1 MSKTIIVDGKSVEVP
16 DDYDST
22 THQVFTNE
30 DGTYVVQRNDQIQ
43 EATPMSTQGGQNGD
57 VSLYS
62 KPVEEQEIQAAQ
74 ITQPQSRQPQTLT
87 EKDKLTGSG
96 QYLNLLFAHA
106 DQDQNDVISTNAG
119 KYKIS
124 VFFAPKFIASAE
136 VFTKDQCIFLK
147 YNDTVESVVL
157 EDDIDRI
164 GMKGYIDVINKNSIL
179 DTFLGRH
186 NNYYL
191 VITFTQYID
200 TFLEQKPVLKYQP
213 YIFDIDYVQ
222 NLSNPQTE
230 DKKLRIGLVDIITS
244 ILKTHSIASVIKFH
258 RQLPNSG
265 SYKKAFKIILDYV
278 KSYIQINTNNKY
290 QLKKDLLYDEDTK
303 CLGNTKDGYDK
314 YASMQELVKASFQK
328 IPRDATILEALGVLT
343 KDCCTTL
350 KAPKSFSDRFATI
363 GDVLIPFF
371 FKEEY
376 PDPMFI
382 YPTIWQKSSQDDKN
396 SDVTTAGSSNLPV
409 TYVGDDEVPP
419 WLAEGDDEIPFWLLD
434 DVIVQ
439 GAQDGSQSPPVVT
452 EGQPQQLLQVEEAS
466 KSYMD
471 GVRERYNLL
480 VDTVKQYSQKA
491 TAQLSG
497 WQNAIKELPNYKN
510 NNMKKMTE
518 FYWSGYHGKAQRLLC
533 RQMTMR
539 NIYMPFFLAFGNK
552 NYSSLMEDINPSR
565 DNADKNDEIPFLG
578 VYHGELK
585 SFQFH
590 PIDINS
596 VKKLWKNVVFLEC
609 SNKMIGANSV
619 LIFFSWFFDFFQ
631 HVFLNTEES
640 GLLSNVMPDFFM
652 FSRVQGIPHAKESGN
667 KFENLFDQYNS
678 NTYSTVT
685 NDSVGE
691 CLRYMGKNLASF
703 TLINDSYTFKMNGNL
718 LRRPNEIVRF
728 GYKGNTSGGLMQMLS
743 SNVGLHF
750 GDHTYLYVRKV
761 IHRFTG
767 NVYNTDVL
775 GYKICELLSPQDG
788 N

>member
-1 MSKTIIVDGKSVEVP
+1 MSKTITIDGKSVEVP

-22 THQVFTNE
+22 THHVFFNE
-30 DGTYVVQRNDQIQ
+30 DGSYVVQKNDQIQ
-43 EATPMSTQGGQNGD
+43 EATPMSTQGATNGD
-57 VSLYS
+57 VSAYS
-62 KPVEEQEIQAAQ
+62 NPSETEETPK
-74 ITQPQSRQPQTLT
+74 TQKTSPQTLT
-87 EKDKLTGSG
+87 EKDKLKGSG

-106 DQDQNDVISTNAG
+106 DQDQNDIISTNAG

-124 VFFAPKFIASAE
+124 VFFAPKFLASAD

-191 VITFTQYID
+191 VITFTQYMD
-200 TFLEQKPVLKYQP
+200 TVLQQKPVLKYEP

-258 RQLPNSG
+258 RQLPSSG
-265 SYKKAFKIILDYV
+265 SYKKAFEIILDYV
-278 KSYIQINTNNKY
+278 KSYIKVNTNNKY
-290 QLKKDLLYDEDTK
+290 QLKKDLLYDEETK

-314 YASMQELVKASFQK
+314 YASMEELVKASFQK

-376 PDPMFI
+376 PDPLFI
-382 YPTIWQKSSQDDKN
+382 YPTIWQKQVLDNKR
-396 SDVTTAGSSNLPV
+396 SDTTTAGSSSASNSCETAALSEMAV
-409 TYVGDDEVPP
+409 D
-419 WLAEGDDEIPFWLLD
+419 DDEIPPWLLD
-434 DVIVQ
+434 DQVAEDVIPVVDD
-439 GAQDGSQSPPVVT
+439 GAQSEPVST
-452 EGQPQQLLQVEEAS
+452 AGTPAPTAQVEEAA

-480 VDTVKQYSQKA
+480 VDKTKQYSQKA

-497 WQNAIKELPNYKN
+497 WQNAIKELPSYKN
-510 NNMKKMTE
+510 NNIKKMTE
-518 FYWSGYHGKAQRLLC
+518 FYWSGYSGKAQRLLC

-552 NYSSLMEDINPSR
+552 NYSSLMQDINPSR

-609 SNKMIGANSV
+609 GDGKMGANSV

-631 HVFLNTEES
+631 HVFLNTEDS

-652 FSRVQGIPHAKESGN
+652 FSRVQGINHAKESGN

-750 GDHTYLYVRKV
+750 GDHTYLYIRKV

-775 GYKICELLSPQDG
+775 GYKICELLSPQKK

>member
-1 MSKTIIVDGKSVEVP
+1 MSKTITIDGKSIEVP

-22 THQVFTNE
+22 THSVFFNE
-30 DGTYVVQRNDQIQ
+30 DGSYVVQKNDQIQ
-43 EATPMSTQGGQNGD
+43 EAIPMSTQGAQNGD
-57 VSLYS
+57 VSAYS
-62 KPVEEQEIQAAQ
+62 KPSETEETPK
-74 ITQPQSRQPQTLT
+74 TQKKQPQTLT
-87 EKDKLTGSG
+87 EKDKLKGSG

-106 DQDQNDVISTNAG
+106 DQDQNDIISTNAG

-124 VFFAPKFIASAE
+124 VFFAPKFLASAD

-191 VITFTQYID
+191 VITFTQYMD
-200 TFLEQKPVLKYQP
+200 TLLQQKPVLKYEP

-265 SYKKAFKIILDYV
+265 SYKKAFEIILDYV
-278 KSYIQINTNNKY
+278 KSYIKVNTNNKY
-290 QLKKDLLYDEDTK
+290 QLKKDLLYDEETK

-314 YASMQELVKASFQK
+314 YASMEELVKASFQK
-328 IPRDATILEALGVLT
+328 IPRDATILEALGVLA

-376 PDPMFI
+376 PDPLFI
-382 YPTIWQKSSQDDKN
+382 YPTIWQKQVLDNKK
-396 SDVTTAGSSNLPV
+396 SDTTTAGSSADANSGDQVAEDV
-409 TYVGDDEVPP
+409 TNVAADD
-419 WLAEGDDEIPFWLLD
+419 
-434 DVIVQ
+434 
-439 GAQDGSQSPPVVT
+439 GAQSEPVSTAGTPVPT
-452 EGQPQQLLQVEEAS
+452 AQVEEES

-480 VDTVKQYSQKA
+480 VDTAKQYSQKA

-497 WQNAIKELPNYKN
+497 WQNAIRELPSYKN

-518 FYWSGYHGKAQRLLC
+518 FYWSGYSGKAQRLLC

-552 NYSSLMEDINPSR
+552 NYSSLMQDINPSR

-609 SNKMIGANSV
+609 GDGKMGANSV

-631 HVFLNTEES
+631 HVFLNTEDS

-652 FSRVQGIPHAKESGN
+652 FSRVQGINHAKESGN

-750 GDHTYLYVRKV
+750 GDHTYLYIRKV

-775 GYKICELLSPQDG
+775 GYKICELLSPQKK

>member
-1 MSKTIIVDGKSVEVP
+1 MSKKIIIDGKSVEVP
-16 DDYDST
+16 NDYDST
-22 THQVFTNE
+22 THSVFFNP
-30 DGTYVVQRNDQIQ
+30 DGSCVVQRNDSFQ
-43 EATPMSTQGGQNGD
+43 EASPMSTQGAIDGE

-62 KPVEEQEIQAAQ
+62 EPVEEAETQNAQ
-74 ITQPQSRQPQTLT
+74 QKQPQTLT

-96 QYLNLLFAHA
+96 QYLNLLFAHV
-106 DQDQNDVISTNAG
+106 DQDQDDVISTNAG

-124 VFFAPKFIASAE
+124 VFFAPKFLANAE
-136 VFTKDQCIFLK
+136 VFTKNQCIFLK

-164 GMKGYIDVINKNSIL
+164 GMKGYIDVINKNSVL

-191 VITFTQYID
+191 VITFTQYVD
-200 TFLEQKPVLKYQP
+200 TLFQEKPVLKYQP

-230 DKKLRIGLVDIITS
+230 DKKLRIGLVDIITG

-265 SYKKAFKIILDYV
+265 SYKKAFGIILDYV
-278 KSYIQINTNNKY
+278 KSYIKINTNNKY
-290 QLKKDLLYDEDTK
+290 QLKKDLLYDEETK

-314 YASMQELVKASFQK
+314 YASMEELVKASFQK
-328 IPRDATILEALGVLT
+328 IPRDATILEALKILIQ
-343 KDCCTTL
+343 DCCTTL

-382 YPTIWQKSSQDDKN
+382 YPTIWQKSSQDDKK
-396 SDVTTAGSSNLPV
+396 SDVTTAGQPTLPV
-409 TYVGDDEVPP
+409 MYVGDNETPP
-419 WLAEGDDEIPFWLLD
+419 WEADGDDEIPFWLLD
-434 DVIVQ
+434 DAEAQEV
-439 GAQDGSQSPPVVT
+439 QDGSQTQPIIT
-452 EGQPQQLLQVEEAS
+452 EGQPEATVQVEEAS
-466 KSYMD
+466 KSYKD
-471 GVRERYNLL
+471 VVRERYNLL

-497 WQNAIKELPNYKN
+497 WQNAIKELPGYKN
-510 NNMKKMTE
+510 NRMKNMID
-518 FYWSGYHGKAQRLLC
+518 FYWSGYHGKAQKLLC
-533 RQMTMR
+533 RQITMR
-539 NIYMPFFLAFGNK
+539 NIYMPFFLAFGDK
-552 NYSSLMEDINPSR
+552 NYSTLMEDINPSR
-565 DNADKNDEIPFLG
+565 DNSDKNDDIPFLG

-585 SFQFH
+585 SFQFN

-596 VKKLWKNVVFLEC
+596 VKKLWKNVVFLDC
-609 SNKMIGANSV
+609 TGTAIGANSV

-652 FSRVQGIPHAKESGN
+652 FSRVQGIPHAKASGN

-685 NDSVGE
+685 EDSVGE

-743 SNVGLHF
+743 SNIGLHF
-750 GDHTYLYVRKV
+750 GDHTYLYIRKV

-767 NVYNTDVL
+767 NVYNNDIL
-775 GYKICELLSPQDG
+775 GYKICELLNNPRD